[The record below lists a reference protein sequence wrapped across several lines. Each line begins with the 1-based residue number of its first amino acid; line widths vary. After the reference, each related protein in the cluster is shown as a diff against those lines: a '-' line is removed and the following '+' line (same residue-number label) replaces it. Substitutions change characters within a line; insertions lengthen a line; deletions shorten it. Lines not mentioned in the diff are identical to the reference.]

1 MNGDFQG
8 YSGRTVTYNI
18 NNDLTSGKGT
28 MADLECF
35 NVYFR
40 KVLKVAV
47 PILTFL
53 VSLKEVPKKAF
64 YSQLQIVLGVENQ
77 DSLQL

>member
-1 MNGDFQG
+1 
-8 YSGRTVTYNI
+8 
-18 NNDLTSGKGT
+18 